1 MENLAYNRWRS
12 HATRGMVISGE
23 HRKQKI
29 VGKIIMNTPGSLR
42 WHFLYSTMAAV
53 IGLAVALSWSTS
65 SWAMHR
71 EQHIFSIVDFGA
83 VPNDE
88 QLDTES
94 VQKAIDK
101 AAEVQG
107 TVRIPAGRFIL
118 GNVQLRSGIRLVFE
132 EGAVIQGS
140 SDWRH
145 YGQGRWTD
153 SLFLGEDITNLRIEG
168 PGTIDGADCERP
180 GGEEGFRGPHGIRLV
195 RSSGV
200 VINDVTIK
208 RAGNYA
214 IICWECRDVQV
225 KGVTFRGGHDGVHA
239 QACQNFVIEACDFRT
254 GDDCIAGCD
263 NEHFVIRNCQINS
276 SCNGFRLGCV
286 HLLVE
291 NCRFWGP
298 GEYPHRITVR
308 QGKPR
313 TNMLSAFVHFAP
325 TDRNP
330 KLPSDDWLVRN
341 CTMTNVDRVY
351 SYDFEKGVW
360 QTGQPAKRL
369 VFENIQAEGIAFPLN
384 ILGDKD
390 RQFDLT
396 LRNVAISLRPASA
409 QQPVIQA
416 RQFGKITLER
426 VVLKND
432 GSQPVL
438 RAREGN
444 ELILQNVAYPPECSQ
459 PFLLED
465 IVRIDRR
472 R

>member
-1 MENLAYNRWRS
+1 MPNHKKLGKLQHVARI
-12 HATRGMVISGE
+12 MVPLGKR
-23 HRKQKI
+23 RKRKI
-29 VGKIIMNTPGSLR
+29 VETIMMNNPGCLR
-42 WHFLYSTMAAV
+42 LHIFYCTMAAA
-53 IGLAVALSWSTS
+53 IGLAVTSGWSVS
-65 SWAMHR
+65 SWAMQQD
-71 EQHIFSIVDFGA
+71 QHIFSIVDFGA
-83 VPNDE
+83 FPNDE
-88 QLDTES
+88 QLDTEA

-101 AAEVQG
+101 AAEAQG

-118 GNVQLRSGIRLVFE
+118 GNVRLRSGIRLVFE

-140 SDWRH
+140 TDWRD
-145 YGQGRWTD
+145 YGPGRWTD

-168 PGTIDGADCERP
+168 AGTIDGADCERP

-195 RSSGV
+195 RSKGV
-200 VINDVTIK
+200 VIKDVTIK

-214 IICWECRDVQV
+214 IICWECSDAQI

-239 QACQNFVIEACDFRT
+239 QACQNFVIEDCDFRT

-263 NEHFVIRNCQINS
+263 NEHFVVRNCQINS

-298 GEYPHRITVR
+298 GEYPHRITLR

-341 CTMTNVDRVY
+341 CMMMNVDRVY

-369 VFENIQAEGIAFPLN
+369 VFENIQAEGIAFPLSVF
-384 ILGDKD
+384 GDKD
-390 RQFDLT
+390 RQLDLT
-396 LRNVAISLRPASA
+396 LRNVAIGLRPASA
-409 QQPVIQA
+409 QQSVIQA
-416 RQFGKITLER
+416 RQFGRIVLEG

-432 GSQPVL
+432 GTQPVL

-444 ELILQNVAYPPECSQ
+444 ELILQDVTYPPECSQ
-459 PFLLED
+459 PFLLDD
-465 IVRIDRR
+465 IVRIERR
-472 R
+472 P